1 MHLVLLFETLVCPSH
16 IQSMSIW
23 TDSANV
29 RMNVTDWRRLRSVVA
44 KNFGSGAEFLIFR
57 GQGAWVLVSV
67 VVKWSLAAVYC
78 VMLSALR
85 CEKQIPQTS
94 LHYSNMK
101 SIIT

>member
-44 KNFGSGAEFLIFR
+44 KNFGSGAGFLFLEVKGR
-57 GQGAWVLVSV
+57 GFWSVL
-67 VVKWSLAAVYC
+67 W
-78 VMLSALR
+78 
-85 CEKQIPQTS
+85 
-94 LHYSNMK
+94 
-101 SIIT
+101 